1 VEVAMHIC
9 LPLVKSNNVFGQCSS
24 AFTAG
29 LSVLMRETSFT
40 GEETIFRTNDV
51 CSELYLIA
59 KNTVKIMVLKDGQ
72 QQVCITVCIPFLRA
86 CSCFIH

>member
-24 AFTAG
+24 GFTAS
-29 LSVLMRETSFT
+29 LSVLMREASYS
-40 GEETIFRTNDV
+40 GEEVIFRTNDV

-59 KNTVKIMVLKDGQ
+59 KSTVKIMVQKDGQ
-72 QQVCITVCIPFLRA
+72 QQVRT
-86 CSCFIH
+86 